1 MRIANTK
8 GTAVMSALARLV
20 TASPSK
26 EPQTTRPELNRD
38 RQLCEQQVGAL
49 REWL

>member
-8 GTAVMSALARLV
+8 GTAVMSVLARLV
-20 TASPSK
+20 TALSSNK
-26 EPQTTRPELNRD
+26 SQTTRPELDRD
-38 RQLCEQQVGAL
+38 RQLCEQQVGTP